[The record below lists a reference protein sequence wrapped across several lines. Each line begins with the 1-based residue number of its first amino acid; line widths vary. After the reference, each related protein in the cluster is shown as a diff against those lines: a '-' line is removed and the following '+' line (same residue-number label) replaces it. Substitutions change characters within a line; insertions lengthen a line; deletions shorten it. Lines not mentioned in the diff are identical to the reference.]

1 MICRFGFWFDIS
13 FVVFLAFKCFFVFM
27 FIFIRSI
34 VNFRIKISSSRM
46 QCIHRVHKY
55 LFFLFFSSDQVH
67 VFFATFGIC
76 WLSMEWIFGA
86 IFVTF
91 TLSSDQVPVQ
101 VKPVQRPNQ
110 RCAIQ
115 TFLHSAHCWPSI
127 FFCHIEIV
135 TIWSSFRNIHLSCNK

>member
-27 FIFIRSI
+27 FIFFRSI

-55 LFFLFFSSDQVH
+55 LFFYSSPQIKCTYFLQLLASVGYQWNG
-67 VFFATFGIC
+67 F
-76 WLSMEWIFGA
+76 FGA

-101 VKPVQRPNQ
+101 VKLVQRQNQ

-127 FFCHIEIV
+127 LFCHIEIV
-135 TIWSSFRNIHLSCNK
+135 TI